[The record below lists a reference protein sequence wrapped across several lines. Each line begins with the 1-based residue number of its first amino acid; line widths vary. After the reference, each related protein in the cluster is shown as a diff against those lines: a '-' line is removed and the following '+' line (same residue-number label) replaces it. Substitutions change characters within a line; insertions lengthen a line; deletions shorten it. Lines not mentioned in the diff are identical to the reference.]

1 MLRRRL
7 GVIGLLVCLLSSG
20 AWAISWQD
28 YTGNWT
34 DPCGWVDKRLPKGEE
49 EVQIIGAKSVCTLNT
64 STADWGVGQR
74 LRVHTQATLLVQDGA
89 QLLGAGWMRVGA
101 GSAGTV
107 NQTGGLVQIQ
117 DGSKDK
123 ARLGIGDSAGSDGL
137 YVISGGTLTY
147 ANSADGRLQIG
158 ARGGKGKLTIVG
170 KAATILMGQLVIP
183 DQANGNGTLEFKVG
197 AKGVTPLVAK
207 GGVSLDSLGAQTTA
221 ALVVTATDAPP
232 SADIV
237 LVDNQGTTAV
247 AGVFDTVN
255 GNPAIEGALVVLG
268 AAGKEC
274 TYALSYV
281 GGTGN
286 DIVLVY
292 KSSKRIPLFLDSFDA
307 VHDYVTDDLG
317 AYDGILDVNHIL
329 ALNASVSRPGAL
341 YLETNA
347 GVWDPGPGPM
357 LYKQVTGD
365 FVATVKVVDF
375 AGTAAAPLFHNDA
388 GLLAR
393 DPNGAAENWV
403 SVNYFP
409 TWTAFVARDTK
420 ASVRTELG
428 QTAGRWTG
436 VDTYA
441 IAQQYPF
448 LQLERRGSNFH
459 PRISADGKSFIP
471 LTDPAYKGIYDPNDP
486 NQKPLVISRPDLP
499 ATLQL
504 GLMNA
509 TYDVTTGY
517 VAFDDFRIDVPLAI
531 GVLNPS
537 FEADGQ
543 VIQGGTPKNWTGN
556 LPGNSGVATGSS
568 SATDGTYFFWQ
579 GNGSVLDQTTS
590 EVIAAADVTYV
601 LKVDVR
607 NSWQGS
613 PKISLYYDN
622 GGAHVELGSAS
633 LPANGDTW
641 PGPVTLE
648 LAVKTT
654 AESVGMKLGI
664 ELSLANYPGNYWSEF
679 DNVRLTLR

>member
-7 GVIGLLVCLLSSG
+7 GVIGLLVCLLGSG

-28 YTGNWT
+28 YTGNWA

-64 STADWGVGQR
+64 STGDWGIGQR
-74 LRVHTQATLLVQDGA
+74 MRVHTQAALLVQDGA
-89 QLLGAGWMRVGA
+89 QLLGAGWFRVGA

-107 NQTGGLVQIQ
+107 NQAGGLVQIQ

-137 YVISGGTLTY
+137 YIISGGTLTY

-170 KAATILMGQLVIP
+170 DAAKIVMGQLIIP

-207 GGVSLDSLGAQTTA
+207 SGVSLDSLGAQTTA
-221 ALVVTATDAPP
+221 ALLVTAMDAPP

-237 LVDNQGTTAV
+237 LVDNQAATAV

-255 GNPAIEGALVVLG
+255 GNPASEEAPIVLG

-274 TYALSYV
+274 TYTLSYV

-292 KSSKRIPLFLDSFDA
+292 KSSKRVPLFQDNFDA
-307 VHDYVTDDLG
+307 IHDYVTDDLG

-329 ALNASVSRPGAL
+329 ALNASASRPGAL
-341 YLETNA
+341 YLETN
-347 GVWDPGPGPM
+347 GGIWDPGPGPM

-375 AGTAAAPLFHNDA
+375 AGTIAAPLLHNDA

-393 DPNGAAENWV
+393 DPNGAVENWV

-420 ASVRTELG
+420 ASVRAEVG

-436 VDTYA
+436 ADTYA
-441 IAQQYPF
+441 IAQNYPF
-448 LQLERRGSNFH
+448 LQLERRGSNFY
-459 PRISADGKSFIP
+459 PRISADGKTFFP

-499 ATLQL
+499 ATLQV
-504 GLMNA
+504 GLINA

-517 VAFDDFRIDVPLAI
+517 VAFDDFQIDVPFAI
-531 GVLNPS
+531 GVVNPS

-543 VIQGGTPKNWTGN
+543 VIQAGTPKDWTGN
-556 LPGNSGVATGSS
+556 LPTNSGVSTGSS

-622 GGAHVELGSAS
+622 AGTHVELGSAS

-641 PGPVTLE
+641 PSPVTLE

-654 AESVGMKLGI
+654 AESVGMKLGV

>member
-1 MLRRRL
+1 MVRRRL
-7 GVIGLLVCLLSSG
+7 SVIGLLVCLLSSG

-28 YTGNWT
+28 YAGNWA
-34 DPCGWVDKRLPKGEE
+34 DPCGWVDKRLPTGAE
-49 EVQIIGAKSVCTLNT
+49 EVQIIGPNSVCTLNT
-64 STADWGVGQR
+64 STGDWGVGQR
-74 LRVHTQATLLVQDGA
+74 LRVHTGATLVIEEGA
-89 QLLGAGWMRVGA
+89 QLLGAGWMRPGA
-101 GSAGTV
+101 ASVGTV
-107 NQTGGLVQIQ
+107 RQTGGLVQLQ
-117 DGSKDK
+117 DGKDK
-123 ARLGIGDSAGSDGL
+123 AKLGIGDSAGSDGL
-137 YVISGGTLTY
+137 YVLSGGKLTY
-147 ANSADGRLQIG
+147 ANSTEGSLLIG
-158 ARGGKGKLTIVG
+158 ARTGKGKLVLVG
-170 KAATILMGQLVIP
+170 NAATLEMNKLVIP
-183 DQANGNGTLEFKVG
+183 DQAGASGTLEFQVG
-197 AKGVTPLVAK
+197 SKGVTPLVIK
-207 GGVSLDSLGAQTTA
+207 TSVTLDSLAAQTTA
-221 ALVVTATDAPP
+221 ALVVTAIGTPP
-232 SADIV
+232 AADIV
-237 LVDNQGTTAV
+237 LVDLQGTGAV

-255 GNPAIEGALVVLG
+255 GVAAAEGATVVLS
-268 AAGKEC
+268 AGGTTSTYTL
-274 TYALSYV
+274 TYA

-286 DIVLVY
+286 DIVLVH
-292 KSSKRIPLFLDSFDA
+292 KSSERVPLFQDDFNTP
-307 VHDYVTDDLG
+307 HDYVTDELG
-317 AYDGILDVNHIL
+317 AYDGILDVNPIL
-329 ALNASVSRPGAL
+329 ALNASVSRAGAL
-341 YLETNA
+341 SLETN
-347 GVWDPGPGPM
+347 GGSWDPGPGPM

-365 FVATVKVVDF
+365 FVVTVKVIDF

-420 ASVRTELG
+420 AGVRTELG

-441 IAQQYPF
+441 IAQNYPF
-448 LQLERRGSNFH
+448 LQLERRGSAFY
-459 PRISADGKSFIP
+459 PRISADGKSFLP
-471 LTDPAYKGIYDPNDP
+471 LTDPAYMGIYNPNDP

-504 GLMNA
+504 GLVNA

-517 VAFDDFRIDVPLAI
+517 VAFDDFQIDVPFAI
-531 GVLNPS
+531 KVLNPS

-543 VIQGGTPKNWTGN
+543 VVQGGTPRDWTGN
-556 LPGNSGVATGSS
+556 LPANSGVASGS

-579 GNGSVLDQTTS
+579 GNASVLSQTTG
-590 EVIAAADVTYV
+590 ELIAAEGMTYV

-613 PKISLYYDN
+613 PKISLYYDDA
-622 GGAHVELGSAS
+622 GTRVELGSTS

-654 AESVGMKLGI
+654 TESVGKKLGI